1 MFDRLAPV
9 QDRAGFLTNADPT
22 RNVRRIASEHFAA
35 LLGAELV
42 ASERDRVVVRLPY
55 APKLGVGR
63 IHGGAIS
70 ALVDIA
76 ATAAFWSCPDLSGEA
91 RGATVGFT
99 INFLA
104 LAVATDLTATATV
117 RRRGGTLCTGDVS
130 VCNVDGEEVATAIV
144 TYKLTGYRSPPTR
157 A

>member
-1 MFDRLAPV
+1 MALPI
-9 QDRAGFLTNADPT
+9 ADP
-22 RNVRRIASEHFAA
+22 VRRIATENFAA

-42 ASERDRVVVRLPY
+42 EAAEDRVVVRLPY
-55 APKLGVGR
+55 RERLGVGR

-76 ATAAFWSCPDLSGEA
+76 ATAAFWSCPRISPAA

-99 INFLA
+99 INFLN

-130 VCNVDGEEVATAIV
+130 VRNGDGEEVAAAIV
-144 TYKLTGYRSPPTR
+144 TYKLTGYR
-157 A
+157 

>member
-1 MFDRLAPV
+1 MT
-9 QDRAGFLTNADPT
+9 GFSPPP
-22 RNVRRIASEHFAA
+22 NVARIATENFAA

-42 ASERDRVVVRLPY
+42 ESDHDRVVVKLPY

-76 ATAAFWSCPDLSGEA
+76 ATAAFWSCPDLGPA
-91 RGATVGFT
+91 PRGATVGFT
-99 INFLA
+99 INFLR

-130 VCNVDGEEVATAIV
+130 VRNASGQEVAAAIV
-144 TYKLTGYRSPPTR
+144 TYKLTGYRQR
-157 A
+157 

>member
-1 MFDRLAPV
+1 MAF
-9 QDRAGFLTNADPT
+9 QSS
-22 RNVRRIASEHFAA
+22 NVERIATENFAA
-35 LLGAELV
+35 LLGARLV
-42 ASERDRVVVRLPY
+42 ESQRDRVVVNLPY

-76 ATAAFWSCPDLSGEA
+76 ATAAFWSSPDVTPAS

-99 INFLA
+99 INFLN

-117 RRRGGTLCTGDVS
+117 RRRGGTLCTGNVT
-130 VCNVDGEEVATAIV
+130 VCTEDGQEVAVAIV
-144 TYKLTGYRSPPTR
+144 TYKLTGYRK
-157 A
+157 

>member
-1 MFDRLAPV
+1 MGFNAPNV
-9 QDRAGFLTNADPT
+9 Q
-22 RNVRRIASEHFAA
+22 RIASENFAA
-35 LLGAELV
+35 LLGARLV
-42 ASERDRVVVRLPY
+42 ASERDRVVVELPY

-76 ATAAFWSCPDLSGEA
+76 ATAAFWSSPDVTPAS

-99 INFLA
+99 INFLN

-130 VCNVDGEEVATAIV
+130 VSDADGREVAAAMV
-144 TYKLTGYRSPPTR
+144 TYKLTGYSRTH
-157 A
+157 

>member
-1 MFDRLAPV
+1 MPA
-9 QDRAGFLTNADPT
+9 
-22 RNVRRIASEHFAA
+22 RNDAVARIATENFAA
-35 LLGAELV
+35 LLGAELL
-42 ASERDRVVVRLPY
+42 ERGKDRVVVGLPY
-55 APKLGVGR
+55 RERLGVGR

-76 ATAAFWSCPDLSGEA
+76 ATAAFWSSPNLSPAA

-130 VCNVDGEEVATAIV
+130 VRNRAGEEVATAIV
-144 TYKLTGYRSPPTR
+144 TYKLTGYTGYG
-157 A
+157 

>member
-1 MFDRLAPV
+1 MR
-9 QDRAGFLTNADPT
+9 TNAANTVTQPDPAD
-22 RNVRRIASEHFAA
+22 NVQRIASENFAA
-35 LLGAELV
+35 LLGAVLL
-42 ASERDRVVVRLPY
+42 ERGDDRVVVKLPY
-55 APKLGVGR
+55 SPKLGVGR

-76 ATAAFWSCPDLSGEA
+76 ATAAFWACPNLSSAA

-130 VCNVDGEEVATAIV
+130 VRNRAGEEVATAIV
-144 TYKLTGYRSPPTR
+144 TYKLTGYR
-157 A
+157 

>member
-1 MFDRLAPV
+1 MAEIDP
-9 QDRAGFLTNADPT
+9 AD
-22 RNVRRIASEHFAA
+22 NVRRIASENFAA

-42 ASERDRVVVRLPY
+42 ERAEDRVVVRLPY
-55 APKLGVGR
+55 TPKLGVGR

-76 ATAAFWSCPDLSGEA
+76 ATAAFWACSNLSRTA

-130 VCNVDGEEVATAIV
+130 VRNGSGEEVATAIV
-144 TYKLTGYRSPPTR
+144 TYKLTGYRAP
-157 A
+157 